1 MTRILRIDSSAQ
13 AEGSITRTMLDRIE
27 ARVGQADLRRDLGED
42 ALPQIDRCW
51 VAASRAPEAE
61 RTADHRAAL
70 ALSDALIAEIEAADL
85 LLIGV
90 PIYNFGVPG
99 ALKIW
104 VDLICRPGVTFRYDV
119 AGPEGLLRGKSA
131 ILAVASG
138 GTEVGSEADFA
149 TAYMRHVL
157 AFVGITDTT
166 VVATDRHMARGDDA
180 PREAR
185 MQIAALA
192 A

>member
-42 ALPQIDRCW
+42 ALPQIDRGW

-61 RTADHRAAL
+61 RTADQRAAL

-185 MQIAALA
+185 MQIDALA